1 MTDSRTQAYLNLY
14 AVLGT
19 LENLCELDEQ
29 ARNMLYSLKKPVSI
43 CIEVKDGPCATLK
56 FTSKGCRMED
66 GKKECDI
73 LLPFSS
79 CEKFNGMI
87 DGTVTPIPAKG
98 FTKLGFLLKTFVP
111 LTDRLSE
118 LMRPSEEAM
127 KDPAF
132 FELSTKLTFYTIAVA
147 LAQIANQDV
156 LGKQSASYM
165 LDGDIAFEILNGP
178 AATLR
183 VENHHLVAIKK
194 AADKPRAIMQI
205 DSLQLANDLFNG
217 RVNALECIGM
227 GTIEIR
233 GMVSMVDNMNRI
245 LNRVALYLA

>member
-19 LENLCELDEQ
+19 LENLCELDDK
-29 ARNMLYSLKKPVSI
+29 ARNMLYALKKPVSV
-43 CIEVKDGPCATLK
+43 CITVKNGPSATLK
-56 FTSKGCRMED
+56 FTSMGCRMED
-66 GKKECDI
+66 GVKDADI
-73 LLPFSS
+73 VLPFSS

-87 DGTVTPIPAKG
+87 DGTVTPIPSKG
-98 FTKLGFLLKTFVP
+98 FTKLPFLLKTFVP

-118 LMRPSEEAM
+118 LMRPTEEAL

-147 LAQIANQDV
+147 LAQVGNQDE
-156 LGKQSASYM
+156 LGKRSAAAM
-165 LDGDIAFEILNGP
+165 LDGDIAFLIKDGP

-183 VENHHLVAIKK
+183 VEDHHIVAIKK
-194 AADKPRAIMQI
+194 APENPRAIMQF
-205 DSLQLANDLFNG
+205 DSMQLAHDLFTG
-217 RVNALECIGM
+217 SVNALECIGR
-227 GTIEIR
+227 GTVEIR